1 MKLPNEVKYIGD
13 IYYFL
18 NSYDMTNYYFINIIA
33 LLFLCECSLSIY
45 KKKYRHLKL
54 YYICNMTKRLILV
67 SCIFNKVKLLRLIK
81 NF

>member
-1 MKLPNEVKYIGD
+1 M
-13 IYYFL
+13 F
-18 NSYDMTNYYFINIIA
+18 A
-33 LLFLCECSLSIY
+33 LISFCILLSTLCV

>member
-18 NSYDMTNYYFINIIA
+18 NSYDMTNYVYISLLLNI
-33 LLFLCECSLSIY
+33 SS

-67 SCIFNKVKLLRLIK
+67 SCIFNKAHKKFLNIL
-81 NF
+81 

>member
-18 NSYDMTNYYFINIIA
+18 NSYDMTNYVYISLLLNI
-33 LLFLCECSLSIY
+33 SS